1 MSIVVS
7 RSNME
12 IIFHAHHAAISPRL
26 QLRAERALRK
36 TVTRLGRAVDAIARF
51 EEDGPTRRV
60 ELVLHAPRGKRLVAH
75 GEGRAFGPALTEALG
90 RLGAQ
95 VEHVRRPRKAV
106 TSRRAAKSTTRRKLT
121 TA

>member
-1 MSIVVS
+1 
-7 RSNME
+7 ME